1 MNHTPLPPL
10 VAVVGPTA
18 SGKSA
23 LAMALAE
30 RLGGEVINT
39 DSMQVYRGFDIGTGK
54 LSQAERRRVT
64 HHLIDVA
71 NPAEQYSAGRYVAD
85 ARAAIAGVVERGR
98 VPILCGG
105 TGLYFRALLFGMAE
119 IPQVSARVR
128 DAVEAWL
135 KQKGLAAGHAELTR
149 VDPVTAAKVHPN
161 DPARIA
167 RALEVY
173 RMAGV
178 PLSAYR
184 RAQPFAESAPGAL
197 SVGTSFERPELY
209 RRIGQRVRAMIARG
223 WIEEVEGLLG
233 QGYGPGLKP
242 MRAIGYRQSMI
253 QLMFLLESSFV
264 ALLGVAI
271 GVALGTI
278 VSFNLVKDFQDELEG
293 IRFTVPWI
301 QIIIIIAVAYVFSM
315 LATYLPARQAGRIHP
330 AEALRYE

>member
-71 NPAEQYSAGRYVAD
+71 NPAEQYSAGRYIAD
-85 ARAAIAGVVERGR
+85 ARAAIAGMVERGR

-178 PLSAYR
+178 PLSTYR
-184 RAQPFAESAPGAL
+184 SAQPFAESAPGSL

-242 MRAIGYRQSMI
+242 MRAIGYRQI
-253 QLMFLLESSFV
+253 AAWLGGGRLPEAGGE
-264 ALLGVAI
+264 AL
-271 GVALGTI
+271 
-278 VSFNLVKDFQDELEG
+278 
-293 IRFTVPWI
+293 
-301 QIIIIIAVAYVFSM
+301 
-315 LATYLPARQAGRIHP
+315 
-330 AEALRYE
+330 AEAIATHTRRYAKRQMTWFRKHPGIFWSAPGGFDMVMERVRRFLENKEQDR

>member
-71 NPAEQYSAGRYVAD
+71 NPAEQYSAGRYIAD
-85 ARAAIAGVVERGR
+85 ARAAIAGMVERGR

-242 MRAIGYRQSMI
+242 MRAIGYRQI
-253 QLMFLLESSFV
+253 AAWLGGGRLPEAGGE
-264 ALLGVAI
+264 AL
-271 GVALGTI
+271 
-278 VSFNLVKDFQDELEG
+278 
-293 IRFTVPWI
+293 
-301 QIIIIIAVAYVFSM
+301 
-315 LATYLPARQAGRIHP
+315 
-330 AEALRYE
+330 AEAIATHTRRYAKRQMTWFRKHPGIFWSAPGGFDVIMKRVRRFLKNQGWDR

>member
-71 NPAEQYSAGRYVAD
+71 NPAEQYSAGRYIAD
-85 ARAAIAGVVERGR
+85 ARAAIAGMVERGR

-242 MRAIGYRQSMI
+242 MRAIGYRQI
-253 QLMFLLESSFV
+253 AAWLGGGRLPEGGGE
-264 ALLGVAI
+264 AL
-271 GVALGTI
+271 
-278 VSFNLVKDFQDELEG
+278 
-293 IRFTVPWI
+293 
-301 QIIIIIAVAYVFSM
+301 
-315 LATYLPARQAGRIHP
+315 
-330 AEALRYE
+330 AEAIATHTRRYAKRQMTWFRGMGGAVWLDIDSQDQPSTFDTLAQALFPDGAEAA

>member
-71 NPAEQYSAGRYVAD
+71 NPAEQYSAGRYIAD
-85 ARAAIAGVVERGR
+85 ARAAIAGMVERGR

-178 PLSAYR
+178 PLSTYR

-242 MRAIGYRQSMI
+242 MRAIGYRQI
-253 QLMFLLESSFV
+253 AAWLGGGRLPEAGGE
-264 ALLGVAI
+264 AL
-271 GVALGTI
+271 
-278 VSFNLVKDFQDELEG
+278 
-293 IRFTVPWI
+293 
-301 QIIIIIAVAYVFSM
+301 
-315 LATYLPARQAGRIHP
+315 
-330 AEALRYE
+330 AEAIATHTRRYAKRQMTWFRKHPGIFWSAPGGFDVIMKRVRRFLENKEQDR

>member
-71 NPAEQYSAGRYVAD
+71 NPAEQYSAGRYIAD
-85 ARAAIAGVVERGR
+85 ARAAIAGMVERGR

-242 MRAIGYRQSMI
+242 MRAIGYRQI
-253 QLMFLLESSFV
+253 AAWLGGGRLPEAGGE
-264 ALLGVAI
+264 AL
-271 GVALGTI
+271 
-278 VSFNLVKDFQDELEG
+278 
-293 IRFTVPWI
+293 
-301 QIIIIIAVAYVFSM
+301 
-315 LATYLPARQAGRIHP
+315 
-330 AEALRYE
+330 AEAIATRTRRYAKRQMTWFRKHPGIFWSAPGGFDVMMKRVRRFLKNQGWDR